1 MPHKSQHRLKP
12 TQGADLAASGPA
24 KPITKRKIPIY
35 AAFVCA
41 LLVACGMVF
50 SDFLLLRK
58 AYLFKDIASDSLNIY
73 YPWLVHTADY
83 VREHGIPSWT
93 FSQGLGQNILSSRAG
108 DYLSLLTGILAGK
121 QFLPYALVWLEVF
134 KILLCG
140 IFFYCFLNE
149 QKINEFSATLCAFLY
164 AFSGY
169 VILGSA
175 WSLFSSEAL
184 YAAILLFGFERW
196 LTREK
201 WLWFLAGI
209 TGICLL
215 QPFLLFLYAI
225 FLALYIPVRYLEEH
239 QGHWHSFPEFI
250 IKTAGISA
258 LGIALSAF
266 QLLPDLLQ
274 YLESP
279 RVGGEAGLTSLL
291 LSTPLF
297 ARADVSILRSA
308 VFRAFSSDMLGTGNN
323 FTGWKNYLEAPLF
336 YCGIICLVLSTQI
349 ICNRKDT
356 KQKFAHGVFAAIWIL
371 PIIFPY
377 FRYAFWAFSG
387 DYFRTYS
394 LLTAIILL
402 IFTSKTLHNILTGG
416 RLNRIILL
424 LTAAFLVYLLLTTPE
439 HLNES
444 LQIRA
449 IGLVCAYTAL
459 LLMLSGRL
467 CSQRVVQG
475 ILAVCCFVEAV
486 NFSYR
491 TVNDRDVLTDAELR
505 SKSGYND
512 YTVDAVTFLKENDRD
527 IFRIKKNFSSSPAIH
542 PGLND
547 AKVQG
552 YFGTSSYASFNQIN
566 FIRFL
571 SELSVIDG
579 TIEEETRW
587 AFLPATRD
595 VLFSLV
601 SGKYFLSRQPASYFR
616 GKGFDEINTFGDI
629 HVYINR
635 HALPF
640 GFTYDRIIDHQSFS
654 KLETWQKDIYLT
666 GACVVENG
674 EKELTSFPSI
684 LLENISAVEAP
695 NLLSTFYSERQRDRF
710 KLMTF
715 TENGLSG
722 EITVQQPRILF
733 FSIPFDKGWH
743 VRLDGNEA
751 KLHRVNI
758 GFTGMVIPAGTH
770 QIELYFIP
778 RLFIL
783 GVIISAIAALVTIA
797 ILYLEN
803 ACRSSYKPTAA
814 NNGVP
819 TSYFDSSTSP
829 RGGELYPQRFKQV
842 VN

>member
-12 TQGADLAASGPA
+12 TQGADLAASGPT
-24 KPITKRKIPIY
+24 KPITKRKISIY

-58 AYLFKDIASDSLNIY
+58 VYLFKDIASDSLNIY

-121 QFLPYALVWLEVF
+121 PFLAYTLAWLEVF

-140 IFFYCFLNE
+140 IFFFRYLKE
-149 QKINEFSATLCAFLY
+149 QRILEFPSALCAFLY

-175 WSLFSSEAL
+175 WSVFSSEAL

-196 LTREK
+196 LTRGK

-225 FLALYIPVRYLEEH
+225 FLALYIPVRYQEER
-239 QGHWHSFPEFI
+239 QGNWHSFPGFI
-250 IKTAGISA
+250 TKTAGISV

-274 YLESP
+274 YMESP

-297 ARADVSILRSA
+297 ARADVSVLRSA
-308 VFRAFSSDMLGTGNN
+308 VFRAFSSDMLGTGDH

-336 YCGIICLVLSTQI
+336 YCGIICLVSSTQI
-349 ICNRKDT
+349 ICSFKDA
-356 KQKFAHGVFAAIWIL
+356 KQKIAYSIFAAIWIL

-402 IFTSKTLHNILTGG
+402 IFTSKTLHNILSGG
-416 RLNRIILL
+416 RLNRVILL
-424 LTAAFLVYLLLTTPE
+424 LTAVFLIYLLLTNSE

-449 IGLVCAYTAL
+449 IGLVSAYTAL

-467 CSQRVVQG
+467 CNQRVVQG
-475 ILAVCCFVEAV
+475 ILAVFCFVEAV

-491 TVNDRDVLTDAELR
+491 TVNDRDVLTDAELH

-512 YTVDAVTFLKENDRD
+512 YIVDAVTFLKENDRD
-527 IFRIKKNFSSSPAIH
+527 FFRIKKNFSSSPAIH

-552 YFGTSSYASFNQIN
+552 YFGTSSYTSFNQIN

-601 SGKYFLSRQPASYFR
+601 SGKYFLSRQHASYFR
-616 GKGFDEINTFGDI
+616 GKGFDEIKTFGDI

-674 EKELTSFPSI
+674 EKELTSFPSMP
-684 LLENISAVEAP
+684 LENISVVEAS
-695 NLLSTFYSERQRDRF
+695 NRLSLFFAERQRDKF
-710 KLMTF
+710 NLASF
-715 TENGLSG
+715 SENDLSG
-722 EITVQQPRILF
+722 EISVAHPRILF

-743 VRLDGNEA
+743 ATLNGADV

-758 GFTGMVIPAGTH
+758 GFTGMTIPAGTSRVH
-770 QIELYFIP
+770 LHFTP
-778 RLFIL
+778 RLLIP
-783 GVIISAIAALVTIA
+783 GVIISLATALSILFLHWRGRAQTTIVPDSLKEQQAVT
-797 ILYLEN
+797 
-803 ACRSSYKPTAA
+803 T
-814 NNGVP
+814 
-819 TSYFDSSTSP
+819 
-829 RGGELYPQRFKQV
+829 
-842 VN
+842 